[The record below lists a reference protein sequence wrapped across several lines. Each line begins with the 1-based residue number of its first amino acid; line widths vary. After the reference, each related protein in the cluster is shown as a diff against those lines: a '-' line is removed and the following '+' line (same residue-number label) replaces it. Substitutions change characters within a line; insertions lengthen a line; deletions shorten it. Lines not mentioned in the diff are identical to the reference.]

1 METMTS
7 YKSVVFVDK
16 VLVQEEFQEEYNPVV
31 SAPAHVAVVVSQAQT
46 VSCLMSLSMAKHR
59 EEQNLL
65 DSLMEPAEQVQSAIV
80 FTSRSSSPT

>member
-1 METMTS
+1 MKTTTTLF
-7 YKSVVFVDK
+7 KFV
-16 VLVQEEFQEEYNPVV
+16 VLVAEDLLQEEFNPVV

-65 DSLMEPAEQVQSAIV
+65 DSLMEPAEQVPSAIV
-80 FTSRSSSPT
+80 FMSRSSSPT